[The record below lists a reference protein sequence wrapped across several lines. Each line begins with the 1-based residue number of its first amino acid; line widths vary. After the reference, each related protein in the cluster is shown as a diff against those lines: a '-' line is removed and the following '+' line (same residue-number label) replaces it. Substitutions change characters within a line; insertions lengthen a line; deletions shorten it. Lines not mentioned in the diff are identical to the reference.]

1 MRRNTVLSSY
11 ITLQNNRDGEN
22 MFCEAEFKM
31 FELKNNVRI
40 KYNYRMNQVT
50 NTLWNKTY
58 VPNYKRF
65 SNRTILDKYDAND
78 YISFLIEK
86 STPFWVGRF
95 GRTELL
101 FIYHYLR
108 NKYYSDNKDF
118 NSYFNNLCNYSGF
131 FPNDLALGEMYA
143 EMILRQCSEMD
154 VHGIWPL
161 YMEDYLVSHY
171 EKKSII
177 TKYTSL
183 EPYVIEADNLKH
195 IMPWSHSLKGK
206 TVLIIHP
213 FDETIRKQYSEK
225 RQDIFAKRYPTSD
238 YILPEFKLK
247 TLKAVQT
254 IAGNR
259 DERFN
264 TWFDALNWMIEQCRN
279 IEFDI
284 AIIGCGAY
292 GLPLAYEIKKMGK
305 GAIQMC
311 GATQLLFGIIGN
323 RWKDN
328 EFFSKNLFNDSW
340 VTPNE
345 KERIVNQNKVE
356 DACYW

>member
-118 NSYFNNLCNYSGF
+118 NEYSC
-131 FPNDLALGEMYA
+131 AM
-143 EMILRQCSEMD
+143 
-154 VHGIWPL
+154 
-161 YMEDYLVSHY
+161 
-171 EKKSII
+171 KSQFR
-177 TKYTSL
+177 
-183 EPYVIEADNLKH
+183 
-195 IMPWSHSLKGK
+195 K
-206 TVLIIHP
+206 T
-213 FDETIRKQYSEK
+213 
-225 RQDIFAKRYPTSD
+225 
-238 YILPEFKLK
+238 
-247 TLKAVQT
+247 
-254 IAGNR
+254 GN
-259 DERFN
+259 
-264 TWFDALNWMIEQCRN
+264 
-279 IEFDI
+279 
-284 AIIGCGAY
+284 
-292 GLPLAYEIKKMGK
+292 
-305 GAIQMC
+305 QMS
-311 GATQLLFGIIGN
+311 GTGNHQLLCASLLAHVFI
-323 RWKDN
+323 
-328 EFFSKNLFNDSW
+328 
-340 VTPNE
+340 
-345 KERIVNQNKVE
+345 
-356 DACYW
+356 